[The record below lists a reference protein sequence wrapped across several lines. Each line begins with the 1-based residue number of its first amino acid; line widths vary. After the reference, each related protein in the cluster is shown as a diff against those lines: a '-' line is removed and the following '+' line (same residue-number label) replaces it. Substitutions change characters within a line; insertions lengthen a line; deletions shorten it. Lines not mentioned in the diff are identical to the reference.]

1 MMASA
6 RRPSIS
12 ARYFITGPPT
22 AMEHPA
28 ASSRDDDAHR
38 PTDREELTLSPQ
50 PSATAAAALQ
60 NRTLRTDRLCQKD
73 PARQTPRRAPENHA
87 ENATLLSYP
96 NAPTDPGPCACVT
109 AISGPAPCG
118 VAASMLGMFTAQRV
132 NQTASDA
139 KAADRLGTDLAHWL
153 HEGPKPLG
161 NGRT

>member
-1 MMASA
+1 
-6 RRPSIS
+6 
-12 ARYFITGPPT
+12 
-22 AMEHPA
+22 MEHPA

-50 PSATAAAALQ
+50 PSETAAAASQ
-60 NRTLRTDRLCQKD
+60 NRTLRTDRLYQKD
-73 PARQTPRRAPENHA
+73 PARQTRRRAPENLA

-96 NAPTDPGPCACVT
+96 KRSAGSPAVRVRYCNIRSSTVQRGPSMPG
-109 AISGPAPCG
+109 
-118 VAASMLGMFTAQRV
+118 MLTAQPV

-139 KAADRLGTDLAHWL
+139 EAADRLGTDLAHWL